1 MVQGTFGSKQGTYP
15 PPPRGPEMGEGSRGW
30 MRGNG
35 VAVCAS
41 VNAKRERTEEESA
54 RRGEKTGEETDP
66 SHPQGRA
73 DRVRVPGW

>member
-1 MVQGTFGSKQGTYP
+1 
-15 PPPRGPEMGEGSRGW
+15 
-30 MRGNG
+30 MRGNC